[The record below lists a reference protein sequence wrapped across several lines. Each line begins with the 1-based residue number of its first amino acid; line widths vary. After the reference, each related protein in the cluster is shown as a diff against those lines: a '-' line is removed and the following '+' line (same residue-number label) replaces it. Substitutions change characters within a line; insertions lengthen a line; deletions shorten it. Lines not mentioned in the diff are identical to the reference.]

1 MINVVQFEDEYR
13 ITFPFDYEIKNI
25 VASILG
31 RRWHPEGKYWSIPK
45 SSLGLLI
52 SQFQGTKFEDIVVI
66 KSEEQIN
73 VNQNIE
79 ETTQIPNIDISSY
92 TEFVDSHFTKLYKH
106 QEDFLKFGI
115 ARETSGNLNGFLV
128 CDEQG
133 LGKTIESLY
142 LSIYNK
148 NTFNFKH
155 CLIIVC
161 VNMSKYNWLNEIE
174 YHTRGLYT
182 GYILGSR
189 KNRKGKIN
197 YNGSSADKLADLE
210 NMTMYGDPEGKAL
223 PYFLIMNVETLRMRN
238 KKAHPMTSLLAHR
251 IQEGEINTVIIDEV
265 HKNLSPSSNQGKQL
279 LAIKRKTKNK
289 AMWIP
294 MTGTPIVNK
303 PTDLFVPLRLI
314 DAHNLNSYYT
324 WNQNFVVYGGLGNHE
339 ILGYKNISQL
349 KTLLQDNM
357 IRRTK
362 ENALDLPDKIQFE
375 EYVENTSTQKKLSKI
390 VEGEIWESRETILQ
404 SLNPLSQ
411 MMRLRQVNGSPE
423 LVDLEIKLDSNYK
436 AKNAKLA
443 RLLELVEEILERNEK
458 VVIFSNWVEP
468 LRMIYKYLSVKH
480 KVCVFT
486 GTMSEPDKQIH
497 KKTFIEND
505 NYKIMLGTIGS
516 LGTTHTLTVA
526 NNIIF
531 YDEPWTASDKQQ
543 AEDRC
548 HRIGSTKSLNVYTL
562 LSKDTIDERVH
573 NIVYSKREVARF
585 IVDNQIDI
593 YNNPELFNFLLG
605 RDR

>member
-1 MINVVQFEDEYR
+1 MINVVQVGDEYR
-13 ITFPFDYEIKNI
+13 ITFPFDYGIKNL
-25 VASILG
+25 VSNVLG
-31 RRWHPEGKYWSIPK
+31 RKWNPEEKYWSIPS
-45 SSLGLLI
+45 SSLGLFI
-52 SQFQGTKFEDIVVI
+52 AQFKGTKYEDMVVI
-66 KSEEQIN
+66 HSNEQIN
-73 VNQNIE
+73 VNQTID
-79 ETTQIPNIDISSY
+79 ETTVIPDIDISNFISSKSSY
-92 TEFVDSHFTKLYKH
+92 TKLYSH

-115 ARETSGNLNGFLV
+115 DRENQGKMSGFLV

-133 LGKTIESLY
+133 VGKTIESLY

-148 NTFNFKH
+148 ENYGFKH

-174 YHTRGLYT
+174 YHTNGEFS

-197 YNGSSADKLADLE
+197 FNGSTKDKLEDLQ
-210 NMTMYGDPEGKAL
+210 NMTQFGDPEGDPL
-223 PYFLIMNVETLRMRN
+223 PYFIIMNVESLRMREG
-238 KKAHPMTSLLAHR
+238 KSHPIADTLIDLIKS
-251 IQEGEINTVIIDEV
+251 GEINTIIIDEV
-265 HKNLSPSSNQGKQL
+265 HKNLSPSSKQGAQL
-279 LAIKRKTKNK
+279 LRIKKQTKK
-289 AMWIP
+289 DVFWLP

-314 DAHNLNSYYT
+314 DAHQINSFYT
-324 WNQNFVVYGGLGNHE
+324 WNNQFVVYGGFGGHE
-339 ILGYKNISQL
+339 IIGYKNISQL
-349 KTLLQDNM
+349 KQLLQGNM

-362 ENALDLPDKIQFE
+362 ESALDLPDKIQIE
-375 EYVENTSTQKKLSKI
+375 EYVENTSTQNKLMKI
-390 VEGEIWESRETILQ
+390 VEGEIWEERETILE

-423 LVDLEIKLDSNYK
+423 IVDSEIVVDSTYK
-436 AKNAKLA
+436 SKNAKLV
-443 RLLELVEEILERNEK
+443 RLLELVEEIILRDEK

-468 LRMIYKYLSVKH
+468 LRTIYKFLKPLY
-480 KVCVFT
+480 KVCTFT
-486 GTMSEPDKQIH
+486 GTMSEKDRQIH
-497 KKTFIEND
+497 KKTFIENTE
-505 NYKIMLGTIGS
+505 YKIMLGTSSS

-543 AEDRC
+543 CEDRC
-548 HRIGSTKSLNVYTL
+548 HRIGSTKPLNVYTL

-573 NIVYSKREVARF
+573 NIVYGKKAVSGF

-605 RDR
+605 RDG